1 LTAAHSI
8 TDNSKPLLYAIYD
21 VHYRD
26 IGEGKVQCPE
36 LLGDEHIKAVLP
48 DDAFDVPLAAGRIDG
63 GARRELI
70 ERYTRGNRSDSSSS
84 SKSVDQT
91 QSGSFSSTFEHYD
104 AAPCEPFNWT

>member
-1 LTAAHSI
+1 
-8 TDNSKPLLYAIYD
+8 
-21 VHYRD
+21 
-26 IGEGKVQCPE
+26 VQCPE
-36 LLGDEHIKAVLP
+36 LLGDEHIRLVLP

-63 GARRELI
+63 GARRDLI
-70 ERYTRGNRSDSSSS
+70 ERYTRGNRSDSSSNSSSS